1 MVLNSNGESH
11 TKRCSKTKYRQD
23 LHNGLVQYSEA
34 SCVMRPFCLVES
46 RLQDA
51 AAKAGMLSVL
61 PHVYSVSLTSVV
73 H

>member
-23 LHNGLVQYSEA
+23 LHNGLVQYSDV

-46 RLQDA
+46 CLQDA
-51 AAKAGMLSVL
+51 AANASVLSVI
-61 PHVYSVSLTSVV
+61 PHAYSVSLTSVV
-73 H
+73 D